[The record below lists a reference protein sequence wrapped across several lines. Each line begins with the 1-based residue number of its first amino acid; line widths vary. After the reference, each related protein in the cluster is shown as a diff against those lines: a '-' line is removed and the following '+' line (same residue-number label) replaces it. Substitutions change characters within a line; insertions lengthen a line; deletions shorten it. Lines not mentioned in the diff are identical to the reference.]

1 MSPKGKLALPAIL
14 LLACLCAQASE
25 KATIRIKI
33 LDSESHSLPSEDN
46 GVPKNCDGVN
56 YDAYCRSSTA
66 DTVINTLLVQQGN
79 EAPFRIT
86 CRVDT
91 RWSRCTHLEAGE
103 SFDARKEKRGL
114 TLYFVDDKGAV
125 RKQLYT
131 YVAED
136 SGRPAAIPA
145 AAKIPLT
152 ANVTPAANAPESP
165 PASAPAAGTRQQD
178 PPPAQVPQAQVSQA
192 GVPKE
197 VKCSFSSRPPGADI
211 SLDGRYV
218 GSTPSVMNLAV
229 GPHQVSVS
237 MPGFAPWKRA
247 LTVSSGSELTVN
259 AVLEKAQ

>member
-14 LLACLCAQASE
+14 LLACLCAHASE
-25 KATIRIKI
+25 KATIRIKV
-33 LDSESHSLPSEDN
+33 LDSETHSLPSPDN

-56 YDAYCRSSTA
+56 YDAYCRSSTT
-66 DTVINTLLVQQGN
+66 DLVINTLLVQEGN
-79 EAPFRIT
+79 EAPVRVS
-86 CRVDT
+86 CRVDA
-91 RWSRCTHLEAGE
+91 RWSRCTHLEIGE

-114 TLYFVDDKGAV
+114 TVYYVDDKGAV

-145 AAKIPLT
+145 AAKVPLT
-152 ANVTPAANAPESP
+152 TTVPPAAKAPESSPAAAPASVPAANS
-165 PASAPAAGTRQQD
+165 
-178 PPPAQVPQAQVSQA
+178 PQAQVT
-192 GVPKE
+192 KE
-197 VKCSFSSRPPGADI
+197 VKCSFSSTPPGADI

-247 LTVSSGSELTVN
+247 LTVSPGSELTVN